1 MHVRRGL
8 GLQISIVVLVGVW
21 LSTSAYGQARTALV
35 IGNSAY
41 RHAPALPNTTNDA
54 NDVSA
59 AFERLGFTV
68 QRLSDGRFDDVRR
81 GLLEFTRKA
90 NNSEI
95 GVIFF
100 AGHGMEVGGENWLI
114 PVDAELKSDRDAEH
128 EAISLRNLMMTV
140 SSASKLGLVIL
151 DACRNNPFT
160 AKMQRTARVRAVA
173 RGFTAVEP
181 SGSVLVLFAA
191 RDGTTAADGDDR
203 NSPFTTALL
212 RHLETSG
219 LEINFL
225 FRNIR
230 DDVIKAT
237 RGEQEPFVYGSLSK
251 EPIYLK
257 SGDPIASLSPPSAP
271 APADEIIWSLLKDST
286 DRTALRRFVEQFPES
301 SWRKEAEARIAAL
314 TFTPGPPPAASP
326 RVTATPK
333 PKPTSNA
340 KCFVFQG
347 RSFCE

>member
-1 MHVRRGL
+1 
-8 GLQISIVVLVGVW
+8 
-21 LSTSAYGQARTALV
+21 V

-41 RHAPALPNTTNDA
+41 RHVPALPNTTNDA

-59 AFERLGFTV
+59 AFARLGFAV
-68 QRLSDGRFDDVRR
+68 QRLSDGRFDEMRR
-81 GLLEFTRKA
+81 ALLEFTRKA
-90 NNSEI
+90 QQAEI
-95 GVIFF
+95 AVVFF

-114 PVDAELKSDRDAEH
+114 PVDAELRSDRDAEH
-128 EAISLRNLMMTV
+128 EAISLKNLMMTV
-140 SSASKLGLVIL
+140 SSASKLGLVFL

-212 RHLETSG
+212 RHLETPG

-237 RGEQEPFVYGSLSK
+237 RGEQEPFVYGSLSR
-251 EPIYLK
+251 EPMYLK
-257 SGDPIASLSPPSAP
+257 SGDPITTFSPAAIPP
-271 APADEIIWSLLKDST
+271 PADEIVWGLLKDST
-286 DRTALRRFVEQFPES
+286 DRAALRRFIEQFPDNS
-301 SWRKEAEARIAAL
+301 RRKDAEARITAL
-314 TFTPGPPPAASP
+314 SAPPRPSPSVAP
-326 RVTATPK
+326 RVTSSPK
-333 PKPTSNA
+333 TKPTPTP